1 MTVARKGK
9 PNENFLVVAAL
20 GRDHPGLVKALS
32 QAVLDCGCSIS
43 DSRMTVLGSE
53 FALIMLLSGTWNA
66 IAKIEDL
73 LPRLQEKLG
82 LTITSR
88 RTESRSGAGNII
100 PYAVEVV
107 AMDHPGIVHD
117 ISNFFAERSIN
128 VEDLYTSVY
137 QAPHT
142 GAPMFSLHMTVGVP
156 GEMSI
161 ANLRGE
167 FMDFCDA
174 LNLDAMLAPVK

>member
-1 MTVARKGK
+1 MR
-9 PNENFLVVAAL
+9 ENPVDNYLVISAL
-20 GRDHPGLVKALS
+20 GRDHPGIVNVLS
-32 QAVLDCGCSIS
+32 EAVMDCGCNIS
-43 DSRMTVLGSE
+43 DSRMTVLGNE
-53 FALIMLLSGTWNA
+53 FAVIMLVSGNWSA

-73 LPRLQEKLG
+73 LPRLGGKLG
-82 LTITSR
+82 LNINTR
-88 RTESRSGAGNII
+88 RTEQRSPSTNLI

-117 ISNFFAERSIN
+117 IAKFFSTRNIN
-128 VEDLYTSVY
+128 IEDLYTGSY
-137 QAPHT
+137 AAPHT
-142 GAPMFSLHMTVGVP
+142 GTPMFSLHMTVGVP
-156 GEMSI
+156 ADTPV

>member
-1 MTVARKGK
+1 MTLARKGR
-9 PNENFLVVAAL
+9 PNENFLVVSAL
-20 GRDHPGLVKALS
+20 GRDHPGIVKALS
-32 QAVLDCGCSIS
+32 QAILDCGCNIS
-43 DSRMTVLGSE
+43 DSRMAVLGSE
-53 FALIMLLSGTWNA
+53 FAVIMLLTGTWNA

-73 LPRLQEKLG
+73 LPRLQDKLG
-82 LTITSR
+82 LTVTSR
-88 RTESRSGAGNII
+88 RTEARQNAANVI

-117 ISNFFAERSIN
+117 IANFFAERNIN
-128 VEDLYTSVY
+128 VEEIYTGSY

-142 GAPMFSLHMTVGVP
+142 GTPMFSLHMTVGIP
-156 GEMSI
+156 GESSI
-161 ANLRGE
+161 AAIRGE